1 MRRTLVA
8 AALAVALVGCLPP
21 EKRDVSDVEV
31 DWVNYPPEVR
41 TRISGEHDC
50 QPLEREI
57 DLAKENDEAQRERF
71 GDGNEDL
78 VMYIEAVMWREG
90 CFDYD
95 P

>member
-1 MRRTLVA
+1 
-8 AALAVALVGCLPP
+8 VALVGCLPP
-21 EKRDVSDVEV
+21 EKRDVSDVKV
-31 DWVNYPPEVR
+31 DWVNYAPEVR
-41 TRISGEHDC
+41 TRINGEHDC
-50 QPLEREI
+50 EPLEREI
-57 DLAKENDEAQRERF
+57 KLAKENDEAQRERF